1 VERNNKTRFILSKN
15 CRKTTKKPTFWI
27 GSFALFLA
35 VPTGFEPAI
44 PTIGLFEIKTGMSY
58 QN

>member
-1 VERNNKTRFILSKN
+1 LGENQFE
-15 CRKTTKKPTFWI
+15 TTKRPTLLI
-27 GSFALFLA
+27 GSFAFFPA

-58 QN
+58 QD